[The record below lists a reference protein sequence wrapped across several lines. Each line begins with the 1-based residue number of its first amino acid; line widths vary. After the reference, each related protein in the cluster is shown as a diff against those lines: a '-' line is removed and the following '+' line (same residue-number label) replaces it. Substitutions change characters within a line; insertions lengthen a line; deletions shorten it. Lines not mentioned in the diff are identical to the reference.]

1 MQTLSSQPHLTPG
14 PRAAAAV
21 FLAGVCAF
29 LQLYCTQPLLPLFTS
44 IFHVTKAS
52 AGLTVSAA
60 TIAVAIS
67 APFFGAL
74 TERLA
79 RRRVILASILGM
91 AIPTLL
97 AATATSLAQ
106 LIVWRFLQGV
116 MVPGIVAVLVTYIG
130 EEWPPHRVPFIMSL
144 YVSGT
149 ALGGF
154 LGRLT
159 AGLLAD
165 WFSWRASFL
174 ALGLASFAGAA
185 AVAAWLPHGRPRP
198 VSASVGTGGSDPLVK
213 GTGFSPYKQNPET
226 ARALAPEGTRV
237 HQVRALFRLPRL
249 VATFAVGFNVLFSLV
264 AVFTWITFHLAAPPF
279 SLSTAA
285 LSSLFF
291 VYLVGLL
298 VTPVA
303 GYLITRTGLRTG
315 IAAAMLLSMLGVVLT
330 LAPSLPIV
338 ILGLALV
345 CSGVFI
351 AQTASQ
357 SFLRIATPPESRVT
371 GAGIYMSFYYLG
383 GTAGGVVPSIF
394 WSIGKWPA
402 CVAFILCAQSIA
414 LAIALFQLA
423 RSQTHPI
430 HPGIDVIGPK
440 FGLLHPHHHKP
451 APQPAPGES
460 NRLGKLIFGT
470 LSFLSCPVHHGAC
483 PTGNPS
489 QYMT

>member
-1 MQTLSSQPHLTPG
+1 MNAPSTQPHPAPG
-14 PRAAAAV
+14 PLAAAAV

-29 LQLYCTQPLLPLFTS
+29 LQLYCTQPLLPLFTT

-60 TIAVAIS
+60 TIAVALS

-97 AATATSLAQ
+97 AATSQSLTQ

-130 EEWPPHRVPFIMSL
+130 EEWPPDRVPFIMSL

-174 ALGLASFAGAA
+174 ALGLASFVGAA

-198 VSASVGTGGSDPLVK
+198 HGHRTQTSRL
-213 GTGFSPYKQNPET
+213 N
-226 ARALAPEGTRV
+226 
-237 HQVRALFRLPRL
+237 QVRALFRLPRL

-279 SLSTAA
+279 SLSTTA
-285 LSSLFF
+285 LSSLFC

-303 GYLITRTGLRTG
+303 GFIITRTGLRTG

-330 LAPSLPIV
+330 LAPSLSIV
-338 ILGLALV
+338 LLGLALV

-357 SFLRIATPPESRVT
+357 SFLRIATPPDSRVT
-371 GAGIYMSFYYLG
+371 GAGLYMTCYYLG
-383 GTAGGVVPSIF
+383 GTAAGVVPAIF

-402 CVAFILCAQSIA
+402 CVAFILCAQSLA
-414 LAIALFQLA
+414 LAIALFSW
-423 RSQTHPI
+423 RTRTPQTDAT
-430 HPGIDVIGPK
+430 PG
-440 FGLLHPHHHKP
+440 FT
-451 APQPAPGES
+451 QPANLE
-460 NRLGKLIFGT
+460 
-470 LSFLSCPVHHGAC
+470 
-483 PTGNPS
+483 
-489 QYMT
+489 